1 MMQWSIT
8 AAKQGKCMMKSKTIL
23 SLAGFSFVAALT
35 MTARA
40 APTAPPEAECPEGF
54 TLTSVDRAM
63 DQTRAKQVDKDGN
76 QDQYICEKMEAGK
89 HHYKDNKKKKKPQQ

>member
-1 MMQWSIT
+1 
-8 AAKQGKCMMKSKTIL
+8 MMKSKTIL

-63 DQTRAKQVDKDGN
+63 DQTR
-76 QDQYICEKMEAGK
+76 EKMEAGK